1 MLVLSGESLPEYR
14 YFQPPQIEFWVY
26 LAMMLLLVPVQCYAE
41 ELAYRGFMMQMLG
54 RWLRTPWLPIVL
66 PAVLFMLSHAYDPW
80 GQSTILAMG
89 IYAGF
94 LCWYTGGLE
103 ASISL
108 HVANNV
114 ILMLLSMVAGLDP
127 FASEG
132 VTPLDALQ
140 GIALEGVYVVL
151 ACLIFNARARR
162 GEVSRETQPLKVDK

>member
-1 MLVLSGESLPEYR
+1 MSFAVYGIYYAVMLVVSGANLPEYH
-14 YFQPPQIEFWVY
+14 YFQPPQVEFWVY
-26 LAMMLLLVPVQCYAE
+26 IAMMLLLVPVQCYAE
-41 ELAYRGFMMQMLG
+41 ELAYRGFMMQMLAAG
-54 RWLRTPWLPIVL
+54 SAPPGCRLCYPQYCSCSPTHTTPGVR
-66 PAVLFMLSHAYDPW
+66 
-80 GQSTILAMG
+80 STILAMG

-132 VTPLDALQ
+132 VTPVDALR
-140 GIALEGVYVVL
+140 VSHWK
-151 ACLIFNARARR
+151 ACTWCSPA
-162 GEVSRETQPLKVDK
+162 